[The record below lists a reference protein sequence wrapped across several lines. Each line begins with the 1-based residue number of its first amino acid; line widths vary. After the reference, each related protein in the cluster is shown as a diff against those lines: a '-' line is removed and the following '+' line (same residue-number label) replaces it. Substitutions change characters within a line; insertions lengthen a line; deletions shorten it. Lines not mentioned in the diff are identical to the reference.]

1 VECIPHST
9 ELWLALAKLNEYENA
24 KSVLNRAI
32 QNIPS
37 DHTIW
42 VNAAILEEAKG
53 NKKKIEEIIKRA
65 FTKLQK
71 LGVMISRE

>member
-1 VECIPHST
+1 M
-9 ELWLALAKLNEYENA
+9 NEYEEA
-24 KSVLNRAI
+24 KNVLNRAI

-42 VNAAILEEAKG
+42 MNAAILEEAKG
-53 NKKKIEEIIKRA
+53 NKKKVEDIVKRA